1 VLDEVAAIARAYGSA
16 PVLLDQYAA
25 EPIAEGLTERGI
37 NPVRRPWRNELKLAA
52 VTMTRQ
58 ALYADELEL
67 PRHPEL
73 VAELVSLEQRPL
85 PSGKPRIA
93 APPGQH
99 DDYATCLMALVHEL
113 RAGTYAGSLV
123 GSNEEAS
130 TNGNP

>member
-1 VLDEVAAIARAYGSA
+1 
-16 PVLLDQYAA
+16 
-25 EPIAEGLTERGI
+25 
-37 NPVRRPWRNELKLAA
+37 
-52 VTMTRQ
+52 
-58 ALYADELEL
+58 
-67 PRHPEL
+67 

-123 GSNEEAS
+123 GSN
-130 TNGNP
+130 

>member
-1 VLDEVAAIARAYGSA
+1 
-16 PVLLDQYAA
+16 
-25 EPIAEGLTERGI
+25 
-37 NPVRRPWRNELKLAA
+37 
-52 VTMTRQ
+52 MTRQ

-99 DDYATCLMALVHEL
+99 DDYASALLALVHEL
-113 RAGTYAGSLV
+113 RSGAYSGSLV
-123 GSNEEAS
+123 GSN
-130 TNGNP
+130 